1 MKTLHPAPLLAS
13 FALALAALLG
23 CESNVDAP
31 PTPEMTAETKRA
43 AEVLPPDADFVAMM
57 NVRRLQE
64 HGFFDGENALSA
76 EQLSGEGGARVR
88 DFLEATGFDPQK
100 DVREVYVAMEGASEG
115 TASLVLYADI
125 NRDRFRQQIE
135 AQLEG
140 RLTRSSYGDLTLYEL
155 TGADHSLTFALASD
169 DLIVAATTPQAVRSM
184 IDRLEG
190 RGRALA
196 QNAALM
202 RRVEQVQ
209 GRGDLWL
216 AARDVAR
223 FRRPPQK
230 AAVQQKVNRQQK
242 ANTQQKSR
250 PAGMDRLLRA
260 VQDGAAAFTVT
271 GGTVDGLVYLDAAD
285 GVAPSDLADVTR
297 GLVGAMKASADEE
310 ELRALDQVQ
319 VEEQGDEV
327 RVAFS
332 LPRAMLSRR
341 QERNAQNTQQ

>member
-1 MKTLHPAPLLAS
+1 MKTPRLALLAS

-23 CESNVDAP
+23 CESSVDAP
-31 PTPEMTAETKRA
+31 PVPEMTAETKRA

-88 DFLEATGFDPQK
+88 DFLDATGFDPQK
-100 DVREVYVAMEGASEG
+100 DVREVYVAMEGAAEG
-115 TASLVLYADI
+115 TASLALYADI
-125 NRDRFRQQIE
+125 NRDRLRQQIE
-135 AQLEG
+135 TQLEG
-140 RLTRSSYGDLTLYEL
+140 RLARSSYGDLTLYEL

-169 DLIVAATTPQAVRSM
+169 DLIVAATTPQAARAM

-202 RRVEQVQ
+202 HRVEQVQ

-216 AARDVAR
+216 AVREVAR

-230 AAVQQKVNRQQK
+230 AAAQQKTD
-242 ANTQQKSR
+242 TQQKSLPR
-250 PAGMDRLLRA
+250 GMDRLLRA

-271 GGTVDGLVYLDAAD
+271 GGTVDGFAYFDAAD